1 MPHAVNGDVR
11 IAYEVEG
18 DGPPLVLIHANP
30 FDRRMWLY
38 QVPQY
43 AATFRTIAVD
53 LRGYGGSDKPET
65 PFTLRDMADDVVAVC
80 RKENVERAAFMGASV
95 GANIALA
102 IGLDYPE
109 LVTSL
114 VLVGGSARGTA
125 VFADRIAGYLSGDV
139 ASYQDAHI
147 RALVSPAF
155 AASPLGNWLLELFTS
170 RAPALSGACIAQI
183 FRALDAFD
191 AVARLPRVGM
201 PVLVVNGE
209 LDLALPLSNE
219 LAAAIPGAEQIVIP
233 GTGHACNLEE
243 PHTFDR
249 ATTPFLRAHGR

>member
-139 ASYQDAHI
+139 AGYQDAHI

-183 FRALDAFD
+183 FRALDAFELTPD
-191 AVARLPRVGM
+191 ERAALETRDFPKLWSLNVH
-201 PVLVVNGE
+201 PVLLFHLSAVLNPREWYLANVVPKIEGVPNKYYDFYGK
-209 LDLALPLSNE
+209 P
-219 LAAAIPGAEQIVIP
+219 AER
-233 GTGHACNLEE
+233 TG
-243 PHTFDR
+243 
-249 ATTPFLRAHGR
+249 